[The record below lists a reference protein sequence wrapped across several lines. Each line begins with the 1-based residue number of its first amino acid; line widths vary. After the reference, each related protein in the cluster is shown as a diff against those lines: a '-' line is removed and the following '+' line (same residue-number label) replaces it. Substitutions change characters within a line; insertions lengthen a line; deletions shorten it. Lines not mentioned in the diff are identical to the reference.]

1 MNSIIESVSIV
12 LSIVILCLSI
22 YIFFYGAK
30 IQVGLKDN
38 QKILSI
44 QVNGIHNKDKK
55 WTFHN

>member
-1 MNSIIESVSIV
+1 MNTIIETLSIV

-44 QVNGIHNKDKK
+44 QINGIHNKDNK
-55 WTFHN
+55 

>member
-1 MNSIIESVSIV
+1 MNTIIETLSIV

-30 IQVGLKDN
+30 IQVGLKEN

-44 QVNGIHNKDKK
+44 QINGIHNKDNK
-55 WTFHN
+55 